1 MGIVGGVV
9 EGTPTSAMTPC
20 PSKVFANK
28 ETGIRIKGILQQ
40 GAMQIHM
47 YVKKREGRKETKKKR
62 AYTHEFNLEGEH
74 FPLRQSQK
82 FSSSGRAH
90 PQDPQECPQTP
101 QRTSPHQDHEWQSWE

>member
-40 GAMQIHM
+40 GATQIHIHIHI
-47 YVKKREGRKETKKKR
+47 YIYIYKKGERK
-62 AYTHEFNLEGEH
+62 
-74 FPLRQSQK
+74 QK
-82 FSSSGRAH
+82 SRY
-90 PQDPQECPQTP
+90 P
-101 QRTSPHQDHEWQSWE
+101 